1 MFTLSKFPLYRQ
13 YDAMQCGVACLRMVC
28 AHFGRQFSMEEL
40 SELCPTTSEGVSMLG
55 ISRAAEEL
63 GLHTACGRL
72 TVDVLA
78 TAPLPCILHWNQNH
92 FVVLHRISGRKGRRT
107 FHVADP
113 AKGRMAYGE
122 DEFAE
127 GWVST
132 RSKGEDKGI
141 ALLLEK
147 NPRVRIVATA
157 VTLESVAELTECVK
171 AFPFREM
178 EAVSLTAAR
187 SRKAGAYHLMTG
199 QNPVYIFTMQ
209 G

>member
-1 MFTLSKFPLYRQ
+1 MFTASKFPLYRQ

-92 FVVLHRISGRKGRRT
+92 FVVLHRISGRKG
-107 FHVADP
+107 
-113 AKGRMAYGE
+113 
-122 DEFAE
+122 
-127 GWVST
+127 VS
-132 RSKGEDKGI
+132 GI
-141 ALLLEK
+141 FFSCNNYDNDYQMNRFNNNDA
-147 NPRVRIVATA
+147 
-157 VTLESVAELTECVK
+157 C
-171 AFPFREM
+171 
-178 EAVSLTAAR
+178 
-187 SRKAGAYHLMTG
+187 
-199 QNPVYIFTMQ
+199 
-209 G
+209 

>member
-1 MFTLSKFPLYRQ
+1 MFSLSKFPLYRQ

-92 FVVLHRISGRKGRRT
+92 FVVLHRISGRKG
-107 FHVADP
+107 
-113 AKGRMAYGE
+113 
-122 DEFAE
+122 
-127 GWVST
+127 VS
-132 RSKGEDKGI
+132 GI
-141 ALLLEK
+141 FFSCNNFDNDYQMNRFNNNDA
-147 NPRVRIVATA
+147 
-157 VTLESVAELTECVK
+157 C
-171 AFPFREM
+171 
-178 EAVSLTAAR
+178 
-187 SRKAGAYHLMTG
+187 
-199 QNPVYIFTMQ
+199 
-209 G
+209 

>member
-1 MFTLSKFPLYRQ
+1 MFTASKFPLYRQ
-13 YDAMQCGVACLRMVC
+13 HDAMQCGVACLRMVC
-28 AHFGRQFSMEEL
+28 AHFGRQCSMQEL
-40 SELCPTTSEGVSMLG
+40 SELCPATAEGVSMLG

-72 TVDVLA
+72 TVDTLA

-122 DEFAE
+122 DEFAG

-141 ALLLEK
+141 ALLLEET
-147 NPRVRIVATA
+147 PAFVRRNGRQGYGGETRS
-157 VTLESVAELTECVK
+157 L
-171 AFPFREM
+171 AFI
-178 EAVSLTAAR
+178 LGYAR
-187 SRKAGAYHLMTG
+187 QYRS
-199 QNPVYIFTMQ
+199 
-209 G
+209 

>member
-92 FVVLHRISGRKGRRT
+92 FVVLHRISGRK
-107 FHVADP
+107 D
-113 AKGRMAYGE
+113 
-122 DEFAE
+122 
-127 GWVST
+127 VS
-132 RSKGEDKGI
+132 GI
-141 ALLLEK
+141 FFSCNNFDNDYQMNRFNNNDA
-147 NPRVRIVATA
+147 
-157 VTLESVAELTECVK
+157 C
-171 AFPFREM
+171 
-178 EAVSLTAAR
+178 
-187 SRKAGAYHLMTG
+187 
-199 QNPVYIFTMQ
+199 
-209 G
+209 